1 MSGSNLARA
10 AVYYVPELTDPLW
23 RAGTTW
29 LGRDPETGATLDRPS
44 SLEEPDLTREPA
56 AYGFHATLKPPFRLS
71 TVSTWG
77 ALQEAVAALAA
88 GIAPFALPTLAVADL
103 AGFLALRETSP
114 SPALQA
120 LADLTVAALDPF
132 RAPPDAAE
140 LQKRRGAGLPK
151 AEEAM
156 LLRWGYPHVFGTWR
170 FHMTLTR
177 RLNAEEHARIEPLAE
192 AHFAAVLAQ
201 PRHVES
207 LALFTQSAPGKPFLL
222 AERLPLLG

>member
-1 MSGSNLARA
+1 MTGSNLARA
-10 AVYYVPELTDPLW
+10 ALYYVPETTDPLW

-29 LGRDPETGATLDRPS
+29 LGRDPEIGATLDRPPG
-44 SLEEPDLTREPA
+44 LEEPDLTREPA

-71 TVSTWG
+71 SLSTWG
-77 ALQEAVAALAA
+77 ELQGAVASLAA
-88 GIAPFALPTLAVADL
+88 GLAPFALPPLAVADL
-103 AGFLALRETSP
+103 AGFVALRETSP

-140 LQKRRGAGLPK
+140 LEKRRGAGLPK

-177 RLNAEEHARIEPLAE
+177 RLNAEEHTRIAPLAE
-192 AHFAAVLAQ
+192 AHFATALAQ
-201 PRHVES
+201 PRLVES
-207 LALFTQSAPGKPFLL
+207 LALFTQSGPGAHFRL
-222 AERLPLLG
+222 AERFPLLG

>member
-1 MSGSNLARA
+1 MSGSKLARV
-10 AVYYVPELTDPLW
+10 AVYYVPEITDPLW
-23 RAGTTW
+23 RAGTIW
-29 LGRDPETGATLDRPS
+29 LGRDPETGATLDRPAA
-44 SLEEPDLTREPA
+44 LEEADLTREPA
-56 AYGFHATLKPPFRLS
+56 GYGFHATLKPPFRLS
-71 TVSTWG
+71 SSSSWG
-77 ALQEAVAALAA
+77 ALRETVATLAA

-114 SPALQA
+114 CVALQA

-140 LQKRRGAGLPK
+140 LQKRRGAGLPR

-177 RLNAEEHARIEPLAE
+177 RLNPEEHARIVPLAE
-192 AHFAAVLAQ
+192 AHFATALAQ
-201 PRHVES
+201 PRAVGS

-222 AERLPLLG
+222 AERFSFLG